1 MAFIQNSKFREISE
15 AAKNGNEK
23 ALMIIQ
29 ALRKKSSQGDLDAL
43 VNDYYAIP
51 TINQEEVENAKM
63 DEFEA
68 PEQEIEEVNQAD
80 VSSDVQEI
88 DLTKILDGELD
99 GLIDENEI
107 DDLNFNDYLKNKSR
121 DSLRSR
127 KGADYFKA
135 YDQNGRASYMTDK
148 INGYKSKFD
157 GRLKDI
163 ERKYNDMNQSVALYS
178 KNVGNMIDDNVEL
191 DLNVAS
197 KVYDELTNDEV
208 AMGSIGR
215 HWDESDNNIMMEKLK
230 GLIANYGKQNVM
242 AALNTLNSDNNNYR
256 DFLNNQIDTEI
267 SRYSKSLE
275 GLLK

>member
-68 PEQEIEEVNQAD
+68 PEQEIEEVNQMD
-80 VSSDVQEI
+80 ISSDVQEV

-135 YDQNGRASYMTDK
+135 YDQNGRSSYMADK

-178 KNVGNMIDDNVEL
+178 KNVGNMIDDNIEL

-197 KVYDELTNDEV
+197 KAYDELTNDEV

>member
-208 AMGSIGR
+208 AMGSIVR